1 LVKSFHPV
9 PAEPFGRAIGKL
21 DGDANILGAL
31 LFIAENLL
39 ELANGVVLELVV
51 GAFGTVYVFFH
62 FSIMG
67 VFCFVVKGFIHAGGA
82 CPRLANCL
90 SGDRHHRND
99 AVESERANLASG
111 RVRGDTLDANAL
123 VLHEIGEGVLRIAN
137 QEHEGPVVEVGEAAH
152 GGGTVGDGD

>member
-1 LVKSFHPV
+1 MTSFI
-9 PAEPFGRAIGKL
+9 F
-21 DGDANILGAL
+21 L
-31 LFIAENLL
+31 LWGF
-39 ELANGVVLELVV
+39 
-51 GAFGTVYVFFH
+51 
-62 FSIMG
+62 
-67 VFCFVVKGFIHAGGA
+67 FCFVVKVFIHAGGGA

-99 AVESERANLASG
+99 AVESERANLSSG